1 MQIKNRGIE
10 LQEQSPSKPV
20 HERVKNSRSREIKKN
35 TVFHGDYT
43 LLIADIFYINIYSDA
58 LLFQVIPI
66 DMKNFTNFNLRAR
79 SYQKYPTHH

>member
-43 LLIADIFYINIYSDA
+43 LLIADIFLY
-58 LLFQVIPI
+58 
-66 DMKNFTNFNLRAR
+66 
-79 SYQKYPTHH
+79 